1 MPEVKILITE
11 DESIVARDLASRLQK
26 MGYVITEVVDSGKSA
41 IESVLRHQPD
51 LILMDIMLQ
60 GEIDGIETAAK
71 IQTIAKIPIVY
82 LTAYADRETLKRAK
96 ATHPFGYLLKP
107 FKEKELQVTLE
118 IALSRHQA
126 EVEFQKA
133 VEVEYQTQYQA
144 QIQEKQAEITRKSLY
159 LSMLS
164 HDFRTPLSIVKLAAE
179 VLQHQSQNLTEEK
192 KQKRFRSIQTAVT
205 NMDQL
210 LSDVLA
216 MEQTDAA
223 SLKFS
228 PARLDLV
235 AFSRDVVET
244 VQSLTN
250 QNTLIFTSS
259 LPENARPCLDEQ
271 LLWHLLNNLLSNA
284 IKYSPQGGNIWLTLS
299 GNDREIC
306 IQVEDRGIGIP
317 LEYHSNL
324 FKPFQRADNV
334 GRIPGTG
341 LGLAISKQ
349 CVDLHQGQIAVESE
363 EGKGTKFTVTLPIP
377 TPIA

>member
-11 DESIVARDLASRLQK
+11 DESVVARDLASRLQK
-26 MGYVITEVVDSGKSA
+26 MGYVITEIVDSGKSA
-41 IESVLRHQPD
+41 IESVLRDQPD

-60 GEIDGIETAAK
+60 GEIDGIDTAAK
-71 IQTIAKIPIVY
+71 IQAIAKIPIVY
-82 LTAYADRETLKRAK
+82 LTAFADRETLKRAK
-96 ATHPFGYLLKP
+96 ATHPFGYILKP

-126 EVEFQKA
+126 EVELQKTF
-133 VEVEYQTQYQA
+133 EVEYQA
-144 QIQEKQAEITRKSLY
+144 QIQEKQAEITRKSQY

-179 VLQHQSQNLTEEK
+179 VLQHPSQNLTEEK
-192 KQKRFRSIQTAVT
+192 KQKRLRSIQSAVT

-228 PARLDLV
+228 PACLDLV
-235 AFSRDVVET
+235 AFCRDLVET
-244 VQSLTN
+244 FQSLTN
-250 QNTLIFTSS
+250 QNTLIFASS
-259 LPENARPCLDEQ
+259 LPENAMPSLDEQ

-284 IKYSPQGGNIWLTLS
+284 IKYSPQGGNIWLNLS
-299 GNDREIC
+299 SSDREIC
-306 IQVEDRGIGIP
+306 IQVEDQGIGIP
-317 LEYHSNL
+317 LEHRANL

-334 GRIPGTG
+334 GKIPGTG

-349 CVDLHQGQIAVESE
+349 CVDLHQGQISVESE
-363 EGKGTKFTVTLPIP
+363 EGKGTKFTITLPIP
-377 TPIA
+377 TLIT